1 MADHQHPDQ
10 MPTAA
15 PAEPGTAESVTADPA
30 ASESGTVE
38 SAAAEDAITEPAAA
52 EPAPAAVEADAS
64 QAPPS
69 RYARMAAPTSVRN
82 VVWALGLT
90 MGVVAVV
97 AVLFFGVGN
106 DPQREV
112 PESNRVDVA
121 ASAERAQELAPF
133 TVAVPESADGWSADG
148 WTAKQARYT
157 DGADPR
163 WSVRYSAPSGALV
176 TLAQAPAITPALIQ
190 DAVAGARSDGTVEV
204 EGATCEVYTGTGEGD
219 GDDGADGDGPGA
231 GAARVLACPGEGW
244 GIVVSGKTE
253 QEELVDLAGAAIRS
267 ARS

>member
-1 MADHQHPDQ
+1 MHAMADHQHAHQ
-10 MPTAA
+10 TPTAA

-38 SAAAEDAITEPAAA
+38 PAAAEPAIA

-176 TLAQAPAITPALIQ
+176 TLTQAPAITPALIQ

-219 GDDGADGDGPGA
+219 GRDGADGDGAGA
-231 GAARVLACPGEGW
+231 GAGRVLACPREGW